1 MLLAAAELRLEGSL
15 DMKSKLGA
23 ALVATGYA
31 LAASV
36 GAAEA
41 DPFVLTMQE
50 VGSDVIATGSGN
62 INLTGLVPIGAFT
75 EPASLI
81 PNQGLWRTGLSAPFE
96 VEEFGGTVSGPTS
109 FGSGGVSTPTTSS
122 GSTVGISGNIVF
134 VPQFY
139 PNDTLLNSTSQFNN
153 QTFATLGVTP
163 GTYLWTWGS
172 GADQRLTLDIVNPV
186 PGPIVGAGLPGL
198 ILAGGGL
205 LGWWRR
211 RQKIV

>member
-1 MLLAAAELRLEGSL
+1 VRWFVTEGLTNEVEAQRGARILA
-15 DMKSKLGA
+15 
-23 ALVATGYA
+23 V
-31 LAASV
+31 SV
-36 GAAEA
+36 GAAKA

-50 VGSDVIATGSGN
+50 VGSNVVATGSGN
-62 INLTGLVPIGAFT
+62 INLTGLVPLGAFT
-75 EPASLI
+75 ADASLI
-81 PNQGLWRTGLSAPFE
+81 PNQALWRTGLSLPFE
-96 VEEFGGTVSGPTS
+96 VEEFAGTVSGPTS

-139 PNDTLLNSTSQFNN
+139 PNDTLLNNTSQFNN

-198 ILAGGGL
+198 IFAGGGL

-211 RQKIV
+211 RRKIA

>member
-1 MLLAAAELRLEGSL
+1 MRWFVTEGLTNEVEAQRGARILA
-15 DMKSKLGA
+15 
-23 ALVATGYA
+23 V
-31 LAASV
+31 SV
-36 GAAEA
+36 GAAKA

-50 VGSDVIATGSGN
+50 VGSNVVATGSGN
-62 INLTGLVPIGAFT
+62 INLTGLVPLGAFT
-75 EPASLI
+75 ADASLI
-81 PNQGLWRTGLSAPFE
+81 PNQALWRTGLSLPFE
-96 VEEFGGTVSGPTS
+96 VEEFAGTVSGPTS

-139 PNDTLLNSTSQFNN
+139 PNDTLLNNTSQFNN

-198 ILAGGGL
+198 IFAGGGL

-211 RQKIV
+211 RRKIA